1 MAPAGEEAMGQPGGK
16 HVFFFGGQR
25 GVGGLNFVSVSRG
38 RMDRRPPVLHPV
50 MTPMLN
56 PH

>member
-16 HVFFFGGQR
+16 HVFCSGGQR

-38 RMDRRPPVLHPV
+38 RVDRRPPVLHPV